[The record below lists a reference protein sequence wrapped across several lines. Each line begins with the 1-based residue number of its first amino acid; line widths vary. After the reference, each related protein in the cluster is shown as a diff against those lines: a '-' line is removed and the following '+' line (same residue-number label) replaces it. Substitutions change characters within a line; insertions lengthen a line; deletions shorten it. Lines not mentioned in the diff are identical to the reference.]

1 MSNLLK
7 LEFYK
12 LKRFRVFYAVA
23 ALLLVFDAY
32 AAYKNSIKPIFTNV
46 YQVFADSL
54 PDTSLSFFFAIL
66 TSLFVGN
73 DFSTRTIDREL
84 VTGASRWKVIL
95 SRLIPVWIMNI
106 VYHILFIGL
115 YMVSIGIGKG
125 FSFDGF
131 SISDLAWFGTVMFQV
146 MALAT
151 VITLITVICG
161 NIYGGLTAS
170 VITLFALCNIM
181 RNFTASPIYRCSCF
195 CFAVDSSST
204 TLIRCVI
211 CAAVTIVAAMVAA
224 YAVFRKRD
232 IS

>member
-1 MSNLLK
+1 MSNLMK

-12 LKRFRVFYAVA
+12 LRRFRVFYAVA

-32 AAYKNSIKPIFTNV
+32 AAYKNNIKPLFTNI
-46 YQVFADSL
+46 YQVYADSL

-66 TSLFVGN
+66 TALFVGN

-95 SRLIPVWIMNI
+95 SRLIPVWIMNV
-106 VYHILFIGL
+106 VYHTLFIVM
-115 YMVSIGIGKG
+115 YMGAIGISNG

-146 MALAT
+146 MALTT
-151 VITLITVICG
+151 VITLITIIFG

-170 VITLFALCNIM
+170 VITLFAFCNIM
-181 RNFTASPIYRCSCF
+181 RNFTDSPIYRSSCF

-204 TLIRCVI
+204 TLVRCVI
-211 CAAVTIVAAMVAA
+211 GAAVTIAAAMIAA

-232 IS
+232 LS